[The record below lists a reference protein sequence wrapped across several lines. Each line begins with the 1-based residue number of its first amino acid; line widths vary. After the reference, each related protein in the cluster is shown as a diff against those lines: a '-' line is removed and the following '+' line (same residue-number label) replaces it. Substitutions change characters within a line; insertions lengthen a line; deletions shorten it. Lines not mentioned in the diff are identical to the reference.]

1 MTHRFGTLTLVLA
14 LTGALGCGGG
24 NSQSNGS
31 ESSGEG
37 SSGQEVAGENEGF
50 DNEGFENTGDPQIQH
65 GTANARELIGINAPP
80 TPWHDMSDEARV
92 DWMVGQV
99 LPIAA
104 QDFSTYDADRY
115 SSVTCAT
122 CHGSNADA
130 VHYHLPSPQLPVLP
144 APGSPDWERMSHT
157 PVFTFMHEVVT
168 PTMAAQLGEEPYNPA
183 TNSGFG
189 CFECHTRRE

>member
-1 MTHRFGTLTLVLA
+1 MTHRFGTLTFVLA
-14 LTGALGCGGG
+14 LAGAVGCGGG
-24 NSQSNGS
+24 SQSSSS
-31 ESSGEG
+31 ESNGQG

-50 DNEGFENTGDPQIQH
+50 DNEGFESGDPQVQH
-65 GTANARELIGINAPP
+65 AGNARELLGIHAPP
-80 TPWHDMSDEARV
+80 SPWDDMNHEAQE

-104 QDFSTYDADRY
+104 QDFATYDADRY
-115 SSVTCAT
+115 SAVTCAT
-122 CHGSNADA
+122 CHGSNAEA
-130 VHYHLPSPQLPVLP
+130 VHYEMPTAQLPVLP
-144 APGSPDWERMSHT
+144 TPGSPDWERMSQT

-189 CFECHTRRE
+189 CFGCHTMRP